1 VNQHP
6 IKGKEEDCRK
16 LDEHNVI
23 IPETKIVR
31 DFDIV
36 TNNYY
41 KDHDTKAKKDFE
53 EFKNHELEKVE
64 NKRLINIINMKYYDE
79 NKERDDINKQQE
91 IKKKKHD
98 KKVQLYPESYK

>member
-6 IKGKEEDCRK
+6 IKGKEEDCRR

-41 KDHDTKAKKDFE
+41 KEHDIKSKKDFE
-53 EFKNHELEKVE
+53 DFRNTEYEKVS
-64 NKRLINIINMKYYDE
+64 NKRIINTITMKYYDD
-79 NKERDDINKQQE
+79 NKEKEDIKKREE
-91 IKKKKHD
+91 IKKKKHE
-98 KKVQLYPESYK
+98 KKVEL